1 MVVVTQIPFFQ
12 PDEKAADREI
22 WFELREVAA
31 GRSDGRGLPLV
42 IKDRLC
48 AHLRRDYIL
57 FPWCPACLVET
68 TYFLVKDAV
77 FPITGPL
84 PINYF
89 LLFLSN
95 LVQPR
100 LGEFYGLMSLS

>member
-1 MVVVTQIPFFQ
+1 MVVVTQIPYFQ

-57 FPWCPACLVET
+57 FPWYTPPPFCEEVLYTSP
-68 TYFLVKDAV
+68 
-77 FPITGPL
+77 
-84 PINYF
+84 
-89 LLFLSN
+89 S
-95 LVQPR
+95 
-100 LGEFYGLMSLS
+100 